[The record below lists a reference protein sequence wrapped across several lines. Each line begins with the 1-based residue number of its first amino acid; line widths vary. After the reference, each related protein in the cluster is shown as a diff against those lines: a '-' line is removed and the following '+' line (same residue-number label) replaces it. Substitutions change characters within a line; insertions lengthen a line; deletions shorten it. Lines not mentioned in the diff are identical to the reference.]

1 MRRQGHPDMT
11 GYKMEDGPDP
21 NTWEEAPLP
30 LKIISVC
37 VSSLMLFIL
46 SVILNIPLAMKSDY
60 VRPHSY
66 KS

>member
-1 MRRQGHPDMT
+1 
-11 GYKMEDGPDP
+11 MEDGPDP
-21 NTWEEAPLP
+21 NTWEETPLP
-30 LKIISVC
+30 LKIISVY

-46 SVILNIPLAMKSDY
+46 SVILNIALLAMKSDY